1 MKKLSMDDMEKIGG
15 GVIEVSDIM
24 SLLDVGDYM
33 ASIVMEVSGA
43 LGLFNENTKD
53 WYEQIVGALMP

>member
-1 MKKLSMDDMEKIGG
+1 
-15 GVIEVSDIM
+15 M